1 MPRTPT
7 SVDTVRSI
15 TWPDGSSCRLGLWQA
30 DEPSRP
36 VLVVAPAMGA
46 AVAYYRLFFNRL
58 HRAGFSV
65 VAMDWR
71 GHGRNEPPISRRTQF
86 GYSQL
91 VQDLRSVGQ
100 WSRDCFP
107 RAPQFLL
114 GHSLGEQLALL
125 TLGAYP
131 DIAHGA
137 ILIAAGSVYYR
148 TYPRPWRTLVGTQ
161 FAAGLA
167 TAWGVWPGER
177 WGFAGTEAAG
187 VMRDWA
193 RQARTG
199 VYHPTDAPVD
209 FEQGLRRIDQPVLA
223 MSIDRDPLAQA
234 AAVEHLCAKM
244 PGAVVTHWQSTGGA
258 LNHFNWVRHCQPFV
272 DQTAHW
278 LNQLT
283 GATTP

>member
-1 MPRTPT
+1 MPRTLT
-7 SVDTVRSI
+7 SVETVRSV
-15 TWPDGSSCRLGLWQA
+15 TWPDGSIFRLGIWEA
-30 DEPSRP
+30 DDPSRP

-46 AVAYYRLFFNRL
+46 AVAYYRPFFNRL

-71 GHGRNEPPISRRTQF
+71 GHGRNEPLISRRTRF

-91 VQDLRSVGQ
+91 VHDLRSVGQ
-100 WSRDCFP
+100 WARDCFP
-107 RAPQFLL
+107 RASQFLL

-148 TYPRPWRTLVGTQ
+148 TYPRPWWTLVGTQ
-161 FAAGLA
+161 FAAGLV
-167 TAWGVWPGER
+167 TAWGVWPGQR
-177 WGFAGTEAAG
+177 WGLAGTESAG

-223 MSIDRDPLAQA
+223 LSIEGDPLAPA

-244 PGAVVTHWQSTGGA
+244 PCAVIPTGRAPGAPSIISTGFGIA
-258 LNHFNWVRHCQPFV
+258 NHLSTRRH
-272 DQTAHW
+272 
-278 LNQLT
+278 T
-283 GATTP
+283 G